1 MSLLQQP
8 PNFLGNLWAQLN
20 GSKISQNDIMWG
32 DWEHFSHPATLS
44 LYDLSEQ
51 LSLVWGK
58 QTKSKIQQL
67 DATRFFVHHE
77 GPGPSPQSCS
87 AVAVWGAA
95 TNVPPVFPRP
105 VRLRR
110 LRPAIAQRP
119 WRGSEPTK
127 PTLRLA
133 IPRRMP
139 TRPPGSLYGLVS
151 WGTYLPFFL
160 AQINVPRNIQKYQE
174 ITI

>member
-1 MSLLQQP
+1 
-8 PNFLGNLWAQLN
+8 
-20 GSKISQNDIMWG
+20 
-32 DWEHFSHPATLS
+32 
-44 LYDLSEQ
+44 
-51 LSLVWGK
+51 
-58 QTKSKIQQL
+58 
-67 DATRFFVHHE
+67 
-77 GPGPSPQSCS
+77 
-87 AVAVWGAA
+87 
-95 TNVPPVFPRP
+95 VPPVFPRP

-119 WRGSEPTK
+119 WRGSEPTE

-151 WGTYLPFFL
+151 WGTYLLVFL

-174 ITI
+174 ITII